1 MLRARFSDSLKA
13 AMKAHDA
20 RAVSTLRMIL
30 SSLKNRDIAAR
41 DKGNMTGVDDA
52 EIAQMLQGMVK
63 QRRESMT
70 LYEQG
75 KRPELAAQEAEEI
88 AIIETFLPKQLSDA
102 ELDQAV
108 AAAIA
113 ATGAAVAG
121 VTREA
126 RRPDGFRQGERGGEA
141 AAAVVG
147 PPALTSP
154 ALLRGERPCGR
165 ECRTP
170 CDPPP

>member
-63 QRRESMT
+63 QRRESMA

-113 ATGAAVAG
+113 ATGAAVAKDMG
-121 VTREA
+121 RVMAALREKHA
-126 RRPDGFRQGERGGEA
+126 GQMDFAKASA
-141 AAAVVG
+141 AAKR
-147 PPALTSP
+147 
-154 ALLRGERPCGR
+154 LLQS
-165 ECRTP
+165 
-170 CDPPP
+170 

>member
-1 MLRARFSDSLKA
+1 MLRARFSESLKA

-52 EIAQMLQGMVK
+52 EIAQMLQRMVK
-63 QRRESMT
+63 QRRESMA

-113 ATGAAVAG
+113 ATGAAGAKDMGRVMAALREKHAG
-121 VTREA
+121 QMDFA
-126 RRPDGFRQGERGGEA
+126 KASA
-141 AAAVVG
+141 AAKR
-147 PPALTSP
+147 
-154 ALLRGERPCGR
+154 LLQS
-165 ECRTP
+165 
-170 CDPPP
+170 

>member
-1 MLRARFSDSLKA
+1 MLRARFSESLKA

-41 DKGNMTGVDDA
+41 DKGNMTGIDDA

-113 ATGAAVAG
+113 ATGAAGAKDMGRVMAALREKHAG
-121 VTREA
+121 QMDFA
-126 RRPDGFRQGERGGEA
+126 KASA
-141 AAAVVG
+141 AAKR
-147 PPALTSP
+147 
-154 ALLRGERPCGR
+154 LLQS
-165 ECRTP
+165 
-170 CDPPP
+170 

>member
-1 MLRARFSDSLKA
+1 MLRARFSESLKA

-41 DKGNMTGVDDA
+41 DKGNMTGIDDA

-113 ATGAAVAG
+113 ATGAAGAKDMGRVMAALREKHAG
-121 VTREA
+121 QMDFA
-126 RRPDGFRQGERGGEA
+126 KASGA
-141 AAAVVG
+141 AKR
-147 PPALTSP
+147 
-154 ALLRGERPCGR
+154 LLQS
-165 ECRTP
+165 
-170 CDPPP
+170 

>member
-1 MLRARFSDSLKA
+1 MLRARFSESLKA

-63 QRRESMT
+63 QRRESMA

-113 ATGAAVAG
+113 ATGAAGAKDMGRVMAALREKHAG
-121 VTREA
+121 QMDFA
-126 RRPDGFRQGERGGEA
+126 KASA
-141 AAAVVG
+141 AAKR
-147 PPALTSP
+147 
-154 ALLRGERPCGR
+154 LLQS
-165 ECRTP
+165 
-170 CDPPP
+170 